1 MARHTDCLAMKLRL
15 LVKVGDLVKI
25 QKWCKNKGELAV
37 VTRVP
42 PWKGE
47 VYIEYLN
54 PAAKVRK
61 EAGYV
66 QNMARTGNLILVSE
80 A

>member
-1 MARHTDCLAMKLRL
+1 MQ
-15 LVKVGDLVKI
+15 VGDLVKI
-25 QKWCKNKGELAV
+25 QTWCKNKGELAV

-54 PAAKVRK
+54 PSAKRK
-61 EAGYV
+61 GDGSV